1 MHYGLFINVIHVAGT
16 KMQAQGT
23 NELSRGSLSSGV
35 LQGRN
40 MLSYIP
46 LHRSSLERSPTLQ
59 PWISTWFQSGSAVT
73 FLDPLGLFTTGHQAG
88 SYVWAPPPGAAEVA
102 LEQLAAAIHKRSYN
116 LHLVVIPR
124 LMTASWRKLLG
135 KICDFIFTVP
145 IGVSFWPESNHEPL
159 LLGLYFP
166 LLPFSP
172 WQLRFTNLLD
182 GLAQQL
188 SSLPRATLNWGGG
201 GGAGE
206 FMVQDEEDEKR
217 FLMARDGDNLVTPFQ
232 CDHCHFMNIMKRE
245 PLDDLASDV
254 RLMKCIR
261 RVNLVAFWS
270 REPGTVR
277 GVLDEM
283 KRGLGIA
290 SQLGF
295 AHALFSPRG
304 PFPPKDFMGMA
315 PAVVIVQ
322 RSLAKG
328 RYGAGRDG

>member
-1 MHYGLFINVIHVAGT
+1 MTSVLYILFFLPDVPPLRLVRPSRTATAIYGFGDASGAGFGTTLLIGGTLHYRHGQWSTSMSEASSNYRELNNLILGIEEAVAQGLLNDCEVFLFMDNSTAESAFHKGTSSSKNLFQLILPLRLLQMHHGLFINVIHVAGT

-46 LHRSSLERSPTLQ
+46 LHRLSLERSPTLQ

-188 SSLPRATLNWGGG
+188 SSLLRATLNWGGG
-201 GGAGE
+201 
-206 FMVQDEEDEKR
+206 
-217 FLMARDGDNLVTPFQ
+217 
-232 CDHCHFMNIMKRE
+232 
-245 PLDDLASDV
+245 
-254 RLMKCIR
+254 
-261 RVNLVAFWS
+261 
-270 REPGTVR
+270 
-277 GVLDEM
+277 
-283 KRGLGIA
+283 
-290 SQLGF
+290 
-295 AHALFSPRG
+295 
-304 PFPPKDFMGMA
+304 
-315 PAVVIVQ
+315 
-322 RSLAKG
+322 
-328 RYGAGRDG
+328 